1 VTLPIKINSKEICRE
16 KLVEINVEEDR
27 KIGISSII
35 NIGMQI
41 FTGVNKDI
49 YGVHITFVKLGYYN

>member
-1 VTLPIKINSKEICRE
+1 VTLPIKINSKESCRE

-27 KIGISSII
+27 KTGISSII

-41 FTGVNKDI
+41 LQESTGTSMVFILPSLN
-49 YGVHITFVKLGYYN
+49 